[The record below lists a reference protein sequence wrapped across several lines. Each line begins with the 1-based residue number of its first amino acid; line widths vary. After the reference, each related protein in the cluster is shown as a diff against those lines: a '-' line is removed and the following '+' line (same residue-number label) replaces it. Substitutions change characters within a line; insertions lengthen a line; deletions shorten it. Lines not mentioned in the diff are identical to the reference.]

1 MNYNLQKRNFNHIFL
16 YIFVLDLAAETVT
29 EDGLGLGHPSVIV
42 MVATQDRGPRG
53 HQVEVTGGQDRGR
66 EKEEIEIQDRQLTKE
81 C

>member
-1 MNYNLQKRNFNHIFL
+1 MQNRIFNHIFL
-16 YIFVLDLAAETVT
+16 FLFVLDLVAETVT
-29 EDGLGLGHPSVIV
+29 EDGLGRGHLSVIV

-53 HQVEVTGGQDRGR
+53 HQVEVTGGQDRGQ

>member
-1 MNYNLQKRNFNHIFL
+1 MDDLDLEAVTATTDVQ
-16 YIFVLDLAAETVT
+16 DLAAETVT
-29 EDGLGLGHPSVIV
+29 ADVRDRGHLSVIV

-53 HQVEVTGGQDRGR
+53 HQVEVTGGQDRGQ